1 MKFKKLALAAA
12 VAALPATGF
21 SMEAME
27 DSALSSVT
35 GQDGITIGLNTV
47 LSAEL
52 RIHDADGFVD
62 PAGVTAND
70 RTDSAALIFQDFAIT
85 AIDGVSA
92 AQIDLEID
100 AGTNAGNDP
109 TLNINV
115 DLANGIDVNMGDL
128 DVADSGR
135 TTGSAIGAGWTV
147 GTTTGAGGNRVDSV
161 ISLGSLELGAG
172 TSLNI
177 QLGNEAQ
184 GDMIAIDTTISNGI
198 SISGFAINDADS
210 GGGITQDISI
220 VDNGGTD
227 LTVATGINVDADS
240 LNIGLSGIGDATN
253 GMDVR
258 LANLNIGDGTGGNV
272 GDIEL
277 VGLQLSGSLEISGH

>member
-27 DSALSSVT
+27 DSALSGVT
-35 GQDGITIGLNTV
+35 GQDGISIGLNTE

-52 RIHDADGFVD
+52 RIHDADGFAD
-62 PAGVTAND
+62 PAGKTSND
-70 RTDSAALIFQDFAIT
+70 RLDSAALIFQDFAIT
-85 AIDGVSA
+85 AIGGGA

-135 TTGSAIGAGWTV
+135 TTASTISAGWTV
-147 GTTTGAGGNRVDSV
+147 GTSVGTNRVDSV
-161 ISLGSLELGAG
+161 ISLGSLTLGAG

-198 SISGFAINDADS
+198 SINGFAINDADS
-210 GGGITQDISI
+210 GGGITQDVSI

-227 LTVATGINVDADS
+227 LTVSTGINVDTDS
-240 LNIGLSGIGDATN
+240 LNIGLSGIGNAG

-258 LANLNIGDGTGGNV
+258 LANLNIGNGTGGNV

>member
-1 MKFKKLALAAA
+1 M
-12 VAALPATGF
+12 
-21 SMEAME
+21 
-27 DSALSSVT
+27 
-35 GQDGITIGLNTV
+35 
-47 LSAEL
+47 
-52 RIHDADGFVD
+52 
-62 PAGVTAND
+62 
-70 RTDSAALIFQDFAIT
+70 
-85 AIDGVSA
+85 
-92 AQIDLEID
+92 
-100 AGTNAGNDP
+100 
-109 TLNINV
+109 

-135 TTGSAIGAGWTV
+135 TTASTISAGWTV
-147 GTTTGAGGNRVDSV
+147 GTSVGTNRVDSV
-161 ISLGSLELGAG
+161 ISLGSLTLGAG

-198 SISGFAINDADS
+198 SINGFAINDADS
-210 GGGITQDISI
+210 GGGITQDVSI

-227 LTVATGINVDADS
+227 LTVSTGINVDTDS
-240 LNIGLSGIGDATN
+240 LNIGLSGIGNAG

-258 LANLNIGDGTGGNV
+258 LANLNIGNGTGGNV

>member
-1 MKFKKLALAAA
+1 MKFKKLALADA

-27 DSALSSVT
+27 DSALSGVT
-35 GQDGITIGLNTV
+35 GQDGISIGLNTE

-52 RIHDADGFVD
+52 RIHDADGFTD
-62 PAGVTAND
+62 PAGVATND

-85 AIDGVSA
+85 AIGGGA

-100 AGTNAGNDP
+100 AGTDAGNDP

-135 TTGSAIGAGWTV
+135 TTASAISAGWTV
-147 GTTTGAGGNRVDSV
+147 GTTTGTGGNRVDSV
-161 ISLGSLELGAG
+161 ISLGSLTLGAG

-198 SISGFAINDADS
+198 SISGFAINDANS
-210 GGGITQDISI
+210 GGGLTQDVSI

-227 LTVATGINVDADS
+227 LTVSTGINVDADS
-240 LNIGLSGIGDATN
+240 LNIGLSGIGN
-253 GMDVR
+253 GGGMDVR
-258 LANLNIGDGTGGNV
+258 LANFNIGDGTGGNV

-277 VGLQLSGSLEISGH
+277 VGLQLTGSLEISGH

>member
-1 MKFKKLALAAA
+1 MTFKKLALAAA

-27 DSALSSVT
+27 DSALSGVT
-35 GQDGITIGLNTV
+35 GQDGISIGLNTE

-52 RIHDADGFVD
+52 RIHDADGFTD

-85 AIDGVSA
+85 AIGGGA

-100 AGTNAGNDP
+100 SGTNAGNDP

-135 TTGSAIGAGWTV
+135 TTASTISAGWTV
-147 GTTTGAGGNRVDSV
+147 GTSVGTNRVDSV
-161 ISLGSLELGAG
+161 ISLGSLTLGAG

-210 GGGITQDISI
+210 GGGISQDVSI
-220 VDNGGTD
+220 VDSAGAN

-240 LNIGLSGIGDATN
+240 LNIGLAGIGDAG
-253 GMDVR
+253 GMNVR

>member
-35 GQDGITIGLNTV
+35 GQDGITIGLNTA

-85 AIDGVSA
+85 AIGGGA

-135 TTGSAIGAGWTV
+135 TTASTISAGWTV
-147 GTTTGAGGNRVDSV
+147 GTSVGTNRVDSV
-161 ISLGSLELGAG
+161 ISLGSLTLGAG

-210 GGGITQDISI
+210 GGGITQDVSI

-240 LNIGLSGIGDATN
+240 LNIGLTGLGN
-253 GMDVR
+253 GGGMDVR
-258 LANLNIGDGTGGNV
+258 LANLNIGDGTGSNV

-277 VGLQLSGSLEISGH
+277 VGLQLTGSLEISGH

>member
-27 DSALSSVT
+27 DSALSGVT
-35 GQDGITIGLNTV
+35 GQDGISIGLNTE

-52 RIHDADGFVD
+52 RIHDADGFAD
-62 PAGVTAND
+62 PAGNTSND
-70 RTDSAALIFQDFAIT
+70 RLDSAALIFQDFAIT
-85 AIDGVSA
+85 AIGGGA

-115 DLANGIDVNMGDL
+115 DLTNGIDVNMGDL

-135 TTGSAIGAGWTV
+135 TTASTISAGWTV
-147 GTTTGAGGNRVDSV
+147 GTSVGTNRVDSV
-161 ISLGSLELGAG
+161 ISLGSLTLGAG

-210 GGGITQDISI
+210 GGGITQDVSI

-227 LTVATGINVDADS
+227 LTVSTGINVDTDS
-240 LNIGLSGIGDATN
+240 LNIGLSGIGNAG

-258 LANLNIGDGTGGNV
+258 LANLNIGNGAGGNV

>member
-27 DSALSSVT
+27 DSALSGVT
-35 GQDGITIGLNTV
+35 GQDGISIGLNTE

-52 RIHDADGFVD
+52 RIHDADGFTD
-62 PAGVTAND
+62 PAGVATND

-85 AIDGVSA
+85 AIGGGA

-100 AGTNAGNDP
+100 AGTDACNDP

-135 TTGSAIGAGWTV
+135 TTASAISAGWTV
-147 GTTTGAGGNRVDSV
+147 GTTTGTGGNRVDSV
-161 ISLGSLELGAG
+161 ISLGSLTLGAG

-198 SISGFAINDADS
+198 SISGFAINDANS
-210 GGGITQDISI
+210 GGGLTQDVSI

-227 LTVATGINVDADS
+227 LTVSTGINVDADS
-240 LNIGLSGIGDATN
+240 LKLA
-253 GMDVR
+253 VW
-258 LANLNIGDGTGGNV
+258 LAN
-272 GDIEL
+272 
-277 VGLQLSGSLEISGH
+277 QSPAFSGRVFYFF

>member
-27 DSALSSVT
+27 DTALSGVT
-35 GQDGITIGLNTV
+35 GQDGISIGLNTE

-52 RIHDADGFVD
+52 RIHDADGFAD
-62 PAGVTAND
+62 PAGNTSND
-70 RTDSAALIFQDFAIT
+70 RLDSAALIFQDFAIT
-85 AIDGVSA
+85 AIGGGA

-135 TTGSAIGAGWTV
+135 TTASTISAGWTV
-147 GTTTGAGGNRVDSV
+147 GTSVGTNRVDSV
-161 ISLGSLELGAG
+161 ISLGSLTLGAG

-210 GGGITQDISI
+210 GGGITQDVSI

-227 LTVATGINVDADS
+227 LTVSTGINVDTDS
-240 LNIGLSGIGDATN
+240 LNIGLSGIGNAG

-258 LANLNIGDGTGGNV
+258 LANLNIGNGAGGNV

>member
-35 GQDGITIGLNTV
+35 GQDGITIGLNTA

-85 AIDGVSA
+85 AIGGGA

-115 DLANGIDVNMGDL
+115 DLANGIDVNMGD
-128 DVADSGR
+128 
-135 TTGSAIGAGWTV
+135 
-147 GTTTGAGGNRVDSV
+147 
-161 ISLGSLELGAG
+161 
-172 TSLNI
+172 
-177 QLGNEAQ
+177 
-184 GDMIAIDTTISNGI
+184 
-198 SISGFAINDADS
+198 
-210 GGGITQDISI
+210 
-220 VDNGGTD
+220 
-227 LTVATGINVDADS
+227 
-240 LNIGLSGIGDATN
+240 
-253 GMDVR
+253 DVR
-258 LANLNIGDGTGGNV
+258 LAVMETGVTLQDLVTGLNRLGVAPRDVITILQAIKAAGALQA
-272 GDIEL
+272 DIETL
-277 VGLQLSGSLEISGH
+277 

>member
-27 DSALSSVT
+27 DSALSGVT
-35 GQDGITIGLNTV
+35 GQDGISIGLNTE

-52 RIHDADGFVD
+52 RIHDADGFTD

-85 AIDGVSA
+85 AIGGGA

-100 AGTNAGNDP
+100 SGTNAGNDP

-135 TTGSAIGAGWTV
+135 TTASTISAGWTV
-147 GTTTGAGGNRVDSV
+147 GTSVGTNRVDSV
-161 ISLGSLELGAG
+161 ISLGSLTLGAG

-210 GGGITQDISI
+210 GGGISQDVSI
-220 VDNGGTD
+220 VDSAGAN

-240 LNIGLSGIGDATN
+240 LNIGLAGIGDAG
-253 GMDVR
+253 GMNVR

>member
-1 MKFKKLALAAA
+1 MEFKKLALAAA

-27 DSALSSVT
+27 DSALSGVT
-35 GQDGITIGLNTV
+35 GQDGISIGLNTT

-52 RIHDADGFVD
+52 RVHDTDGFAD
-62 PAGVTAND
+62 PAGNTSND
-70 RTDSAALIFQDFAIT
+70 RLDSAALIFEDFAIT

-92 AQIDLEID
+92 AEIDLKID
-100 AGTNAGNDP
+100 AGTDAGNDP

-115 DLANGIDVNMGDL
+115 DLANGIEVNMGDL

-135 TTGSAIGAGWTV
+135 TTGSTIGAGWTV
-147 GTTTGAGGNRVDSV
+147 GTSVGTDRVDSV

-184 GDMIAIDTTISNGI
+184 GDMIAIDTTISDGI

-210 GGGITQDISI
+210 GGGISQDVSI
-220 VDNGGTD
+220 VDNGGSD
-227 LTVATGINVDADS
+227 LTVQTGINVDTDS
-240 LNIGLSGIGDATN
+240 LNIGLDGIGNAG

-258 LANLNIGDGTGGNV
+258 LANVNIGDGSVGNV

>member
-27 DSALSSVT
+27 DSALSGVT
-35 GQDGITIGLNTV
+35 GQDGISIGLNTE

-52 RIHDADGFVD
+52 RIHDADGFAD
-62 PAGVTAND
+62 PAGNTSND
-70 RTDSAALIFQDFAIT
+70 RLDSAALIFQDFAIT
-85 AIDGVSA
+85 AIGGGA

-135 TTGSAIGAGWTV
+135 TTASTISAGWTV
-147 GTTTGAGGNRVDSV
+147 GTSVGTNRVDSV
-161 ISLGSLELGAG
+161 ISLGSLTLGAG

-210 GGGITQDISI
+210 GGGITQDVSI

-227 LTVATGINVDADS
+227 LTVSTGINVDTDS
-240 LNIGLSGIGDATN
+240 LNIGLSGIGNAG

-258 LANLNIGDGTGGNV
+258 LANLNIGNGAGGNV

>member
-1 MKFKKLALAAA
+1 
-12 VAALPATGF
+12 
-21 SMEAME
+21 MEAME
-27 DSALSSVT
+27 DSALSGVT
-35 GQDGITIGLNTV
+35 GQDGISIGLNTE

-52 RIHDADGFVD
+52 RIHDADGFAD
-62 PAGVTAND
+62 PAGNTSND
-70 RTDSAALIFQDFAIT
+70 RLDSAALIFQDFAIT
-85 AIDGVSA
+85 AIGGGA

-135 TTGSAIGAGWTV
+135 TTASTISAGWTV
-147 GTTTGAGGNRVDSV
+147 GTSVGTNRVDSV
-161 ISLGSLELGAG
+161 ISLGSLTLGAG

-198 SISGFAINDADS
+198 SINGFAINDADS
-210 GGGITQDISI
+210 GGGITQDVSI

-227 LTVATGINVDADS
+227 LTVSTGINVDTDS
-240 LNIGLSGIGDATN
+240 LNIGLSGIGNAG

-258 LANLNIGDGTGGNV
+258 LANLNIGNGTGGNV